1 MSWRQE
7 MRFRYVDVRKLNVV
21 GVFENEQGNMFF
33 WTERQIKKRIKNYKQ
48 IGDWDAV
55 VECQEALE
63 SIQDRPTPWWK
74 FW

>member
-1 MSWRQE
+1 
-7 MRFRYVDVRKLNVV
+7 
-21 GVFENEQGNMFF
+21 MFY
-33 WTERQIKKRIKNYKQ
+33 WTTRQIKKRIKNYKQ

-63 SIQDRPTPWWK
+63 VIQEQPSPWWK